1 MSLNLSDVVVN
12 VMLIPIMRGSKAIS
26 QNPLWQQQNTV
37 VFATT
42 FNTTEQHWN
51 GVFQISI
58 VLPCVALTV
67 LKSVAGKRAATE

>member
-26 QNPLWQQQNTV
+26 QNPLWQQKNTV
-37 VFATT
+37 AFATT
-42 FNTTEQHWN
+42 FNTTEQHCN
-51 GVFQISI
+51 AQRCVSDIYF
-58 VLPCVALTV
+58 VALTV